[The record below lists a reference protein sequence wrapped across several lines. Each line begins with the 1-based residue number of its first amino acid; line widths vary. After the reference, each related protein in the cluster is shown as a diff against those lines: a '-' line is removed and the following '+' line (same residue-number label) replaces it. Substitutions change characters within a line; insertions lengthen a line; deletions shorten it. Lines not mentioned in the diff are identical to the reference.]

1 MTDKP
6 AVTETRTPEAM
17 QNGDLSHRARG
28 GAELVQTPSQT
39 PLNATGRDTGVFGH
53 KTAGMSRGTG

>member
-28 GAELVQTPSQT
+28 GAELVQTHS
-39 PLNATGRDTGVFGH
+39 LLDDN
-53 KTAGMSRGTG
+53 